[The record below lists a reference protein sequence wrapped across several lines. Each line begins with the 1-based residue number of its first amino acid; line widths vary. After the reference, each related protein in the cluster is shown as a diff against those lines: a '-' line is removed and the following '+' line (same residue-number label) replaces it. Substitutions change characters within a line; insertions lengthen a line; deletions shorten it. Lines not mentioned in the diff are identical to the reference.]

1 MKLIRIA
8 VLCWLAS
15 GLVWISAQAQV
26 TVSTSKN
33 DNSRTGQNL
42 SETILTPA
50 NVNVNSFGKLFSQTL
65 DGYAY
70 AQPLYVP
77 NLTINGAA
85 HNVVFVATEHDSV
98 YAFDADSNTGINASP
113 LWQTSF
119 IDPAK
124 GINTVSSSTVGCGD
138 ITPEIGVTSTPVIDP
153 SNNTLFVIAKTD
165 ENGRIFHRLH
175 ALNILTGAEQPGSPV
190 AIGAKVKGT
199 GEGGTNGVV
208 GFNPLREAQRPGLL
222 LLNGNVVIGWA
233 SHCDNQPYHGWV
245 MAYNESTLAQVGVW
259 NSSPDGGLAGVWQSG
274 TGLASDG
281 TDIFLATGNGT
292 YDGPKGGD
300 DFGDSIVKLSPPTGN
315 RFQVLD
321 FFTPYNQLSLSGA
334 DEDVG
339 SGGVLLL
346 PDQGAGAPHEFLAL
360 EVGKEGSIYLM
371 DRTHMGHYNSSSN
384 QIVQDLENAIGGLWA
399 SPSWWNNNVYFGG
412 SDDYLRLY
420 TFDST
425 TGLLSPTAVSQ
436 SQTFFGFPGPTV
448 SISANSDSDA
458 IAWVLQ
464 TDDYGSGSATLH
476 AFDATNLATEFY
488 NSGMNSSRDNPGG
501 AVKFTIPTI
510 ANGKVY
516 VPAVDTLSV
525 FGLLQGK

>member
-1 MKLIRIA
+1 MKWFRVA
-8 VLCWLAS
+8 VLSLLAS
-15 GLVWISAQAQV
+15 GLVWVPAQAQV

-42 SETILTPA
+42 SETILTPQ

-65 DGYAY
+65 DGYVY
-70 AQPLYVP
+70 AQPLFVP
-77 NLTINGAA
+77 NLTINGAV

-113 LWQTSF
+113 LWQTSL
-119 IDPAK
+119 INPAQ
-124 GINTVSSSTVGCGD
+124 GITTVSTSEYNCTD
-138 ITPEIGVTSTPVIDP
+138 ITPEIGITSTPVIDT
-153 SNNTLFVIAKTD
+153 SSNTLFVAAQTK
-165 ENGRIFHRLH
+165 ENGGFFHRLH

-190 AIGAKVKGT
+190 AITARVKGT
-199 GEGGTNGVV
+199 GEGSSKGSVA
-208 GFNPLREAQRPGLL
+208 FNPLREGQRPGLL

-233 SHCDNQPYHGWV
+233 SHCDTKPFHGWV
-245 MAYNESTLAQVGVW
+245 MAYNETSLTQVGVW
-259 NSSPDGGLAGVWQSG
+259 NSSPNGGLAGVWQSG

-300 DFGDSIVKLSPPTGN
+300 DFGDSIVKLAPPTAN

-321 FFTPYNQLSLSGA
+321 FFTPYNQGSLSTN

-346 PDQGAGAPHEFLAL
+346 PDQGAGAPHRYLAV
-360 EVGKEGSIYLM
+360 EVGKEGSIYLI
-371 DRTHMGHYNSSSN
+371 DRTHMGHYTSSTN
-384 QIVQDLENAIGGLWA
+384 NIVQDLENAIGGLWS

-412 SDDYLRLY
+412 RTDYLRLY

-436 SQTFFGFPGPTV
+436 SPTFFDLGPTV
-448 SISANSDSDA
+448 SISANGDDDA
-458 IAWVLQ
+458 IAWALQ
-464 TDDYGSGSATLH
+464 NDDYNGGSAILH

-488 NSGMNSSRDNPGG
+488 NSNMNSSRDNPGG

-525 FGLLQGK
+525 FGLLEGH